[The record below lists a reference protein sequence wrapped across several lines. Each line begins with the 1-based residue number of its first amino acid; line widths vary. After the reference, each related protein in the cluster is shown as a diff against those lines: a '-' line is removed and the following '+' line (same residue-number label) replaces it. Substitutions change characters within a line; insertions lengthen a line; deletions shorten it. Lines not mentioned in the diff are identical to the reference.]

1 MTKSKIFVLKAP
13 AKAFFVEVQSI
24 YHKKVG
30 LKIRKTLSAY
40 KRADA
45 FVCENFKQ
53 QAVLNASV

>member
-1 MTKSKIFVLKAP
+1 MTKSKTFVLKAP
-13 AKAFFVEVQSI
+13 ARAFVKVQSI

-30 LKIRKTLSAY
+30 LKIRKTLSTY